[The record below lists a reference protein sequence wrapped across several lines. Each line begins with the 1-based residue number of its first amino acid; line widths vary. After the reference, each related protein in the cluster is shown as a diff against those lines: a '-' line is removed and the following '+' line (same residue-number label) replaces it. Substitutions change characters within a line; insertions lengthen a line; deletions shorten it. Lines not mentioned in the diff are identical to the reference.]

1 MKRFFIVLILL
12 ANTLAQA
19 QTWQW
24 GKRGGSDSTIIDAQ
38 QLERV
43 YSIVTDSQKNSYMLA
58 NIGKTTPDIDGVP
71 KVNYGDD
78 ITIVDVALVSFA
90 CDGSYRWSKMI
101 SSAGVDRVPSLQL
114 DAQDNVY
121 VSGKFGGCAE
131 NFYPLHIDE
140 DVVVDAPTQFTQDCS
155 IIFIAKF
162 SSAGVL
168 QWFKRP
174 QSSTIGNPGRSQTDM
189 RGHVTDAQGNS
200 YWLVLLPPCTIANGA
215 YTVAQAGF
223 YLLHYDTLGTFVS
236 ATPIDIQNLTLGVKL
251 TRNPYNGLLY
261 LYGGKGNSGASNDY
275 IGLGGQIL
283 THAVF
288 IACFNLQ
295 GQLLWVREDT
305 ATVAGRITLYN
316 LAFDNANNIYVGGRL
331 NGLNST
337 NFLGLQIPGLYAR
350 GFVMKVNPD
359 GTSLQWSSYNGGGAD
374 YTGGGLDM
382 RGNEVGFAGLC
393 FGNSFVWGNQTLTNI
408 SNDNE
413 GTRVL
418 LARFNKDTGTCLG
431 LSYIPGTVGYDDWAG
446 ALAID
451 SSGDYIIGGSFG
463 YQLVLP
469 TTTLQKVG
477 GNTDFFIA
485 KYSTSPCSPLATTQF
500 ETKETIHLAPNPAK
514 AYTDVAYNETLTSLQ
529 VVDMLGRTIA
539 TLPVTQQEGVTRI
552 ETASWAAG
560 QYVVLA
566 KNGAQVVKT
575 MKLLISN

>member
-1 MKRFFIVLILL
+1 MKKTFIVLILL
-12 ANTLAQA
+12 ANTLVQA

-24 GKRGGSDSTIIDAQ
+24 GKRGGSDSSIIDAQ

-71 KVNYGDD
+71 KINYGDD

-140 DVVVDAPTQFTQDCS
+140 DVVVVAPTEFTQDCS

-174 QSSTIGNPGRSQTDM
+174 QASTIGNPGRSQTDM
-189 RGHVTDAQGNS
+189 RGHVTDALGNS

-236 ATPIDIQNLTLGVKL
+236 ATSIDIQNLTLGVKL

-261 LYGGKGNSGASNDY
+261 LYGGKDLNNASINY
-275 IGLGGQIL
+275 IGLGGQVL

-305 ATVAGRITLYN
+305 GTQPLSVIMYN
-316 LAFDNANNIYVGGRL
+316 LVFDSANNIYTGGY
-331 NGLNST
+331 NFGNNIT
-337 NFLGLQIPGLYAR
+337 NFLGLQIPGINTQS
-350 GFVMKVNPD
+350 FVMKVNPD
-359 GTSLQWSSYNGGGAD
+359 ATTLLWSTYNNKEADSY
-374 YTGGGLDM
+374 GGLAM
-382 RGNEVGFAGLC
+382 RGNEVVFAGFC
-393 FGNSFVWGNQTLTNI
+393 FGTNYAWGNQTLTNV

-431 LSYIPGTVGYDDWAG
+431 LSYIPGTIGYDDRAG

-485 KYSTSPCSPLATTQF
+485 KYSTSPCSPLASTQF
-500 ETKETIHLAPNPAK
+500 ETKETIQLAPNPAK
-514 AYTDVAYNETLTSLQ
+514 AYTDVAYNEALTSLQ
-529 VVDMLGRTIA
+529 IVDMLGRTIT
-539 TLPVTQQEGVTRI
+539 TLPITMQEGVTRI

-566 KNGAQVVKT
+566 KNGEQVVKT

>member
-24 GKRGGSDSTIIDAQ
+24 GKRGGSDSSIIDAQ

-71 KVNYGDD
+71 KLNYGSVNA
-78 ITIVDVALVSFA
+78 IVDVALVSFA
-90 CDGSYRWSKMI
+90 CDGSYRWSKI
-101 SSAGVDRVPSLQL
+101 IGAKGNDRVPSLQL

-140 DVVVDAPTQFTQDCS
+140 DVVVVAPTEFTQDCS

-174 QSSTIGNPGRSQTDM
+174 QASTIGNPGILQSTM
-189 RGHVTDAQGNS
+189 YGHVTDALGNS
-200 YWLVLLPPCTIANGA
+200 YWLVKLPPCTIANGA

-236 ATPIDIQNLTLGVKL
+236 ATSIDIQNLTLGVKL

-275 IGLGGQIL
+275 IGLGGQAL

-305 ATVAGRITLYN
+305 GTQAFSLRLYN
-316 LAFDNANNIYVGGRL
+316 LAFDSANNIYTGGRSFG
-331 NGLNST
+331 NNTTTFIGFQN
-337 NFLGLQIPGLYAR
+337 LGATR
-350 GFVMKVNPD
+350 SFVMKVNPD
-359 GTSLQWSSYNGGGAD
+359 ATSLLWSTLNNDGAYAFGD
-374 YTGGGLDM
+374 LSM
-382 RGNEVGFAGLC
+382 RGNQVGFAGEC
-393 FGNSFVWGNQTLTNI
+393 FGTSFVWGNQTLTNV

-413 GTRVL
+413 GGRVL

-431 LSYIPGTVGYDDWAG
+431 LSYIPGTIGYDDRAG

-514 AYTDVAYNETLTSLQ
+514 AYTDVAYNEALTSLQ
-529 VVDMLGRTIA
+529 VLDMLGRTIA
-539 TLPVTQQEGVTRI
+539 TLPITQQEGVTRI

-566 KNGAQVVKT
+566 KNGEQVVKT